1 MGGLNKGYVLQD
13 NFKKSCEKQDIFFY
27 RFKDS
32 PTSYNKTENTSF
44 TVSNICDCM
53 LFEEGYLILVEL
65 KSNKTKSKSFS
76 KHDLKQLNSINSIL
90 QNKDGCFRERVV
102 GGFLIEFREIEK
114 AYFFETKNLLNYF
127 LNNSTKTL
135 NIHKY
140 LKNNICIE
148 IPRHI
153 LRKNFRYD
161 VKYLI
166 EKIKERDG

>member
-76 KHDLKQLNSINSIL
+76 NHDLKQLNSINSIL

-102 GGFLIEFREIEK
+102 GGFLI
-114 AYFFETKNLLNYF
+114 
-127 LNNSTKTL
+127 
-135 NIHKY
+135 
-140 LKNNICIE
+140 
-148 IPRHI
+148 
-153 LRKNFRYD
+153 
-161 VKYLI
+161 
-166 EKIKERDG
+166 